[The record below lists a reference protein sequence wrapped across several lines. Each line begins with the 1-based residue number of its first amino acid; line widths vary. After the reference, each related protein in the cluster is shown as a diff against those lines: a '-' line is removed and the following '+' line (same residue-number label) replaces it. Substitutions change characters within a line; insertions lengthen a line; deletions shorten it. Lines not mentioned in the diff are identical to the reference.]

1 MRANIFKD
9 KKNNKKKELKFKM
22 TLKTG
27 LKGEIQTA
35 FNNCR
40 RYCIQARI
48 IKYVT
53 TWLYIS
59 LGYTMEI

>member
-9 KKNNKKKELKFKM
+9 NKNNNKELKFKM

-27 LKGEIQTA
+27 LKGEIQMA